1 MYYLGLIFV
10 PAHIMNYTIDLFVLI
25 FAYLSFMSGGEDW
38 CVCADDFELLI
49 SVDTERLIATHY
61 GDLEFNAA
69 VK

>member
-1 MYYLGLIFV
+1 
-10 PAHIMNYTIDLFVLI
+10 
-25 FAYLSFMSGGEDW
+25 MSGGEDW